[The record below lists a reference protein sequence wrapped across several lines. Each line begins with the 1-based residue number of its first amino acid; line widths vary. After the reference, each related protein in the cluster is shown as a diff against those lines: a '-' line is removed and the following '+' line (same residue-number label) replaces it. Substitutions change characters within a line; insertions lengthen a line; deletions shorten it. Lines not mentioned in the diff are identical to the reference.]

1 MPSRAPCVVAF
12 AALILPT
19 LILPALPAFAQDE
32 AAAGEPPLMSS
43 EVLGSF
49 VVPEVNQAIG
59 VDAEH
64 LYAVDNTTI
73 AKYRKD
79 TQELVE
85 VRDYADMGAIHFDS
99 AVVVDGRIY
108 VAHSNY
114 PTWPMTSSLEV
125 FDAETLDHVDSHSF
139 GIQLGSFTWV
149 DQAPDGA
156 WWGGFANYNRVFDRS
171 PMAYGNKYNTQ
182 VVRFGPDWRI
192 EEAFVIPDAVVE
204 KFEDMSNSGGS
215 WGPDGNLYLS
225 GHDPAEAYAM
235 QLPEVGST
243 LRWVG
248 TVPLA
253 IAGQGIAWDRSQPD
267 VIYGFVRET
276 STVSV
281 NRVNLASLGGPPAAA
296 TGAAGAAP

>member
-1 MPSRAPCVVAF
+1 MLPKATLAVTL
-12 AALILPT
+12 AAA
-19 LILPALPAFAQDE
+19 ILPALPTLGQEEPVAE
-32 AAAGEPPLMSS
+32 EPPTMTS
-43 EVLGSF
+43 EVLDSF
-49 VVPEVNQAIG
+49 VIPEVNQGIG

-64 LYAVDNTTI
+64 FYAVDNTTI

-85 VRDYADMGAIHFDS
+85 VVDYEDQGALHFDS
-99 AVVVDGRIY
+99 AAVVDGRIY
-108 VAHSNY
+108 VSHSNY
-114 PTWPMTSSLEV
+114 PVWPMTSSLEI
-125 FDAETLDHVDSHSF
+125 FDAETLEHVENHSF
-139 GIQLGSFTWV
+139 GIQIGSFTWL

-171 PMAYGNKYNTQ
+171 QMAYGNKHATQ
-182 VVRFGPDWRI
+182 VVRFDEDWQVDQ
-192 EEAFVIPDAVVE
+192 AFVIPDPVLE

-225 GHDPAEAYAM
+225 GHDPAEAYVM
-235 QLPEVGST
+235 QVPEIGST

-267 VIYGFVRET
+267 VIYGFVRE
-276 STVSV
+276 SNTVSI
-281 NRVNLASLGGPPAAA
+281 NRVDMDSLIQ
-296 TGAAGAAP
+296 